1 MPRKPRCRW
10 IDSYPDHWEFSPEEA
25 NSEEPIVMSLDEF
38 ETIRLLD
45 REGLTQEQ
53 CAERMGVARTTVT
66 AIYESARRKTAEA
79 LVDGKRL
86 LIRGGNYRLNDQGA
100 ENIMEKGTNSMRIAV
115 TYENGEIFQHFGH
128 TEQFKLYDVEDGRI
142 VSEQIVPTN
151 GSGHGAL
158 AGFLKAAQADAL
170 ICGGIG
176 MGAQTA
182 LAEAGIKLYGGV
194 SGSADAAA
202 QALAEG
208 KLAYDPN
215 AKCDHHGHHHGEGHE
230 CGHHHGEGHECGHHH
245 GKGLDCGHQKG
256 DEGCRRHHQG
266 E

>member
-1 MPRKPRCRW
+1 MARRQRCRW
-10 IDSYPDHWEFSPEEA
+10 IGGYPDCWEFSPEEPA
-25 NSEEPIVMSLDEF
+25 SEAAVVMTLDEF

-53 CAERMGVARTTVT
+53 CAERMGVSRPTVT
-66 AIYESARRKTAEA
+66 AIYDSARKKVAEA

-86 LIRGGNYRLNDQGA
+86 LLRGGSYQLHGQSA
-100 ENIMEKGTNSMRIAV
+100 PNISQKGTNQMRIAV

-128 TEQFKLYDVEDGRI
+128 TEQFKLYDAEDGKI
-142 VSEQIVPTN
+142 VSEQIVDTN

-176 MGAQTA
+176 MGARNA
-182 LAEAGIKLYGGV
+182 LAEAGVTLYGGV
-194 SGSADAAA
+194 TGSADAAA
-202 QALAEG
+202 QALAQG
-208 KLAYDPN
+208 ALQFDPD
-215 AKCDHHGHHHGEGHE
+215 AKCDHHGHHHGEDHDCGHHGHHHGEGHE
-230 CGHHHGEGHECGHHH
+230 CGHHGGGCGHN
-245 GKGLDCGHQKG
+245 
-256 DEGCRRHHQG
+256 G

>member
-1 MPRKPRCRW
+1 
-10 IDSYPDHWEFSPEEA
+10 
-25 NSEEPIVMSLDEF
+25 MSLDEF

-100 ENIMEKGTNSMRIAV
+100 ENIDQKGTNIMRIAV

-128 TEQFKLYDVEDGRI
+128 TEQFKLYDVEDGKI

-182 LAEAGIKLYGGV
+182 LAEAGVKL
-194 SGSADAAA
+194 
-202 QALAEG
+202 
-208 KLAYDPN
+208 
-215 AKCDHHGHHHGEGHE
+215 
-230 CGHHHGEGHECGHHH
+230 
-245 GKGLDCGHQKG
+245 
-256 DEGCRRHHQG
+256 
-266 E
+266 